1 MTNLSVIELVLK
13 IKKHFNDLK
22 LIIKKNNSILEK
34 QYLNLDI
41 KRSIKLLGLKNNI
54 NMNVRIE
61 STANLYK
68 EILNSKNV
76 NHMEQIYK
84 KEIINFL
91 SNTHE

>member
-1 MTNLSVIELVLK
+1 
-13 IKKHFNDLK
+13 
-22 LIIKKNNSILEK
+22 
-34 QYLNLDI
+34 
-41 KRSIKLLGLKNNI
+41 
-54 NMNVRIE
+54 MNVRIE